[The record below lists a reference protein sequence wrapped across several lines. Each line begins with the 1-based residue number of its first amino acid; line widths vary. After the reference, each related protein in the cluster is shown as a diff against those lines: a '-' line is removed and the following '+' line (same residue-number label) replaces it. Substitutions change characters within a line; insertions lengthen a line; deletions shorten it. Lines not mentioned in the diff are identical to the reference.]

1 MMAMRAPARGL
12 ALALLIVAL
21 GAGSAAAASS
31 CGPSTRPLATPTT
44 LVLSGGGAKGAYEA
58 GVAALFVER
67 GVPIRLA
74 AGSSAGALNAAM
86 IADGRLDRLE
96 SLWRGL
102 TRDRVYSLRAQVLF
116 GGLLPGWLTL
126 LILDHAGSLFDPAP
140 LRELIDERVD
150 LERIRASPVRL
161 LVVTSDLAR
170 REQRLFDNRT
180 VTREALMAAAA
191 VPGAFP
197 AVDVDGTLLV
207 DGGLTGR
214 APVLEALAAAPEA
227 ERAVVVMSYAPD
239 ERGAPPTTMRRA
251 LEEAFEMGMIHQIRR
266 DVELARLKFP
276 AAEVHLLTPSAP
288 LSLRPLD
295 FDPDGMARAL
305 ERGREDARACLS
317 GWAPR

>member
-1 MMAMRAPARGL
+1 MTAMRAPGRVS
-12 ALALLIVAL
+12 ALALLTIAL
-21 GAGSAAAASS
+21 GAGPAAPASS

-58 GVAALFVER
+58 GVAALLVER
-67 GVPIRLA
+67 GIPIRLA

-86 IADGRLDRLE
+86 IADGRVDRLE

-102 TRDRVYSLRAQVLF
+102 TRDRVYSLRARVLF

-126 LILDHAGSLFDPAP
+126 LILDRAGSLFDPAP
-140 LRELIDERVD
+140 LRELIDERLD
-150 LERIRASPVRL
+150 LERIRVSPVRL

-239 ERGAPPTTMRRA
+239 ERGAPPTTVRRA
-251 LEEAFEMGMIHQIRR
+251 LEDAFEMGMIHQIRR

-288 LSLRPLD
+288 LALRPLD
-295 FDPDGMARAL
+295 FDPDALARAL
-305 ERGREDARACLS
+305 ERGREDARVCLS
-317 GWAPR
+317 GWVPR

>member
-1 MMAMRAPARGL
+1 MIAYAAAARIVGL
-12 ALALLIVAL
+12 ALL
-21 GAGSAAAASS
+21 GLVLGSGPAAASA
-31 CGPSTRPLATPTT
+31 CGPSTRTPEAPTA

-58 GVAALFVER
+58 GVAAVLVER
-67 GVPIRLA
+67 GVPIQLV

-86 IADGRLDRLE
+86 IADGRVDRLE
-96 SLWRGL
+96 ALWRGL
-102 TRDRVYSLRAQVLF
+102 TRERVYSLRAPVLF

-140 LRELIDERVD
+140 LRELIEASLD

-161 LVVTSDLAR
+161 LVVTTDLAR
-170 REQRLFDNRT
+170 REQRIFDNQT
-180 VTREALMAAAA
+180 VTVEALMAAAA

-197 AVDVDGTLLV
+197 AVDVAGSLLV

-214 APVLEALAAAPEA
+214 APVLEALAAAPSV
-227 ERAVVVMSYAPD
+227 ERAVVVMSYAPA

-266 DVELARLKFP
+266 DVELARLRFP
-276 AAEVHLLTPSAP
+276 SVEVHLLTPSTP

-295 FDPDGMARAL
+295 FDPTAIARAL
-305 ERGREDARACLS
+305 ERGREDARDCLS
-317 GWAPR
+317 DWARR